1 MTTLYFI
8 DTENLGGLWTSY
20 VEKKYNQEPD
30 CKILAF
36 VTEKSTT
43 LSWEMFEVF
52 RKLNPKRFEIC
63 HAQNGEKNSLD
74 FCLVARLGEEV
85 AKNSKRNFVVVSKDK
100 GFNAAITY
108 LNNRHGKIISRDEQ
122 LSVLE
127 ILPEKLLN
135 SQRREKLAEIC
146 AVPTPMAEHLRMHLF
161 AEKKDFSPYQN
172 SLEYTVHWIQTS
184 KAASFKSN
192 PELRKRLTD
201 TLTKEYVQI
210 MQL

>member
-1 MTTLYFI
+1 MATLYFI

-52 RKLNPKRFEIC
+52 RKLSPKRFEIC

-100 GFNAAITY
+100 GFNAAIAY
-108 LNNRHGKIISRDEQ
+108 LNNRHGKIISRDEP
-122 LSVLE
+122 LSALE
-127 ILPEKLLN
+127 ILPEKILN

-146 AVPTPMAEHLRMHLF
+146 AVSTPMAEHLRMHLF

-192 PELRKRLTD
+192 PGLRKRLTD
-201 TLTKEYVQI
+201 TLKKEYVQI

>member
-8 DTENLGGLWTSY
+8 DTENLGGLWTTY
-20 VEKKYNQEPD
+20 VEKKYKQEPD

-43 LSWEMFEVF
+43 LSWEMFEMF
-52 RKLNPKRFEIC
+52 RKFNPKRFEIC

-85 AKNSKRNFVVVSKDK
+85 TKNSKRNFVVVSKDK

-108 LNNRHGKIISRDEQ
+108 LNNRHGDVISRDEQ

-127 ILPEKLLN
+127 ILPDKLLN
-135 SQRREKLAEIC
+135 SQRREKLAKIC
-146 AVPTPMAEHLRMHLF
+146 DVPTPMAEHLRMHLF
-161 AEKKDFSPYQN
+161 AEQKDFAPYQN
-172 SLEYTVHWIQTS
+172 SLDYTVHWIQTS
-184 KAASFKSN
+184 KATSFKSN
-192 PELRKRLTD
+192 PGLRKKLTD
-201 TLTKEYVQI
+201 TLKKEYVQI
-210 MQL
+210 MQM